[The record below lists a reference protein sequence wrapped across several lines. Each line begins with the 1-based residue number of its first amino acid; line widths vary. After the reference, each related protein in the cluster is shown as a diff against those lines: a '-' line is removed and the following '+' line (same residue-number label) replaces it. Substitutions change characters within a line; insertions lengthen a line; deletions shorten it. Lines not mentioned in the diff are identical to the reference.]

1 MNTDLYVVNID
12 TRFKPAAITNS
23 ADYTY
28 IFSTMLKNVSS
39 IKLSSI
45 EFPNLYYTF
54 SAKKNNNFFTI
65 NFNNTNYV
73 VSIKDGVYSSTNLL
87 TAIQAQL
94 DKLNKVLKTTRFK
107 VLFDDI
113 TVKVSISNNTTFSIN
128 FDNTYKDGTINDYLS
143 LGYYLGYRKIVYTIP
158 VPIQV
163 HCDDSDNDEKKDTT
177 VGYIGDSILD
187 TQGDTYIFVKIN
199 NYGNFAQDYGKIV
212 LQDGVY
218 TTQQKQVQY
227 FAKILLNGPKMSII
241 FDTGANFISKTVNLR
256 QPENISK
263 LQIQLYEPNG
273 ELIDMLNFDYSLT
286 LEFTYI
292 LNSAVKTK
300 MEAGLMQPM
309 SAPTQAPSQNP
320 PEKATFT
327 NVEPFDIM
335 DNLMP
340 PPKDKLAII
349 KKVMTTEPVFKS
361 NLHLAVNTKKK
372 KESIKN
378 INTSLFD
385 YVMDKPPVEK
395 EKRKKKKKNK
405 FGIDYSS

>member
-1 MNTDLYVVNID
+1 
-12 TRFKPAAITNS
+12 
-23 ADYTY
+23 
-28 IFSTMLKNVSS
+28 
-39 IKLSSI
+39 
-45 EFPNLYYTF
+45 
-54 SAKKNNNFFTI
+54 
-65 NFNNTNYV
+65 
-73 VSIKDGVYSSTNLL
+73 
-87 TAIQAQL
+87 
-94 DKLNKVLKTTRFK
+94 
-107 VLFDDI
+107 
-113 TVKVSISNNTTFSIN
+113 
-128 FDNTYKDGTINDYLS
+128 
-143 LGYYLGYRKIVYTIP
+143 
-158 VPIQV
+158 
-163 HCDDSDNDEKKDTT
+163 
-177 VGYIGDSILD
+177 
-187 TQGDTYIFVKIN
+187 
-199 NYGNFAQDYGKIV
+199 
-212 LQDGVY
+212 
-218 TTQQKQVQY
+218 
-227 FAKILLNGPKMSII
+227 MSII

-309 SAPTQAPSQNP
+309 PAPSQNP
-320 PEKATFT
+320 PEKTTFT
-327 NVEPFDIM
+327 NIEPFDIM

-372 KESIKN
+372 KENMKN